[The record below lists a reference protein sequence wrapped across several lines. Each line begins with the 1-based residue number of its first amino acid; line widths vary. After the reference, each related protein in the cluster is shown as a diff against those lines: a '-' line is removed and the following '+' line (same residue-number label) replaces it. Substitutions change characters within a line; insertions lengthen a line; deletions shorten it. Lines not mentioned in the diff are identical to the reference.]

1 MPLKRAASN
10 HTCVESFNYWGS
22 RRFLSRRI
30 KRRPAFFE
38 ICEGLGMRAV
48 GLLLYGN
55 LRFGRNKEFR
65 RSLQTA
71 ENLNNA
77 H

>member
-1 MPLKRAASN
+1 
-10 HTCVESFNYWGS
+10 
-22 RRFLSRRI
+22 
-30 KRRPAFFE
+30 
-38 ICEGLGMRAV
+38 MRAV

-71 ENLNNA
+71 ENLNKRISVLFVSRFLVSVA
-77 H
+77 ILS

>member
-1 MPLKRAASN
+1 MPLERAASN
-10 HTCVESFNYWGS
+10 HTRVESFNYWGS
-22 RRFLSRRI
+22 RRFLSGRI
-30 KRRPAFFE
+30 KRRLASFE
-38 ICEGLGMRAV
+38 ICKGLGMRPV
-48 GLLLYGN
+48 GLLLYTN

-65 RSLQTA
+65 RSVQTA

>member
-1 MPLKRAASN
+1 
-10 HTCVESFNYWGS
+10 
-22 RRFLSRRI
+22 
-30 KRRPAFFE
+30 
-38 ICEGLGMRAV
+38 MRAV

-71 ENLNNA
+71 ENLNNVSCTEISRISVLFFSRFLVSA
-77 H
+77 AILS

>member
-22 RRFLSRRI
+22 RRFLSGRI
-30 KRRPAFFE
+30 KRRPASFE

-48 GLLLYGN
+48 GLYGSY
-55 LRFGRNKEFR
+55 R
-65 RSLQTA
+65 
-71 ENLNNA
+71 
-77 H
+77 

>member
-1 MPLKRAASN
+1 MPLERAASN
-10 HTCVESFNYWGS
+10 HTRVESFNYWGS
-22 RRFLSRRI
+22 RRFLSGRI
-30 KRRPAFFE
+30 KRRLASFE
-38 ICEGLGMRAV
+38 ICKGLGMRPV
-48 GLLLYGN
+48 GLLLYRN

>member
-22 RRFLSRRI
+22 RRFLSGRI
-30 KRRPAFFE
+30 KRRPASFE

-55 LRFGRNKEFR
+55 LRFRRNKE
-65 RSLQTA
+65 LQTA

>member
-1 MPLKRAASN
+1 MPLERAASN
-10 HTCVESFNYWGS
+10 HPRVESFNYWGS
-22 RRFLSRRI
+22 RRFLSGRI
-30 KRRPAFFE
+30 KRRPASFE
-38 ICEGLGMRAV
+38 ICEGLGMLTV

-55 LRFGRNKEFR
+55 LRFRRNKEFR

>member
-1 MPLKRAASN
+1 MPLERAASN
-10 HTCVESFNYWGS
+10 HTRGESFNYWGS
-22 RRFLSRRI
+22 RRFLSGRI
-30 KRRPAFFE
+30 KRRPASFE
-38 ICEGLGMRAV
+38 ICKGLGMRAV
-48 GLLLYGN
+48 GLFLYRN

>member
-10 HTCVESFNYWGS
+10 HTW
-22 RRFLSRRI
+22 RRELQLIGALDVFLVGGLKGGQAS
-30 KRRPAFFE
+30 FE

-55 LRFGRNKEFR
+55 LRFR
-65 RSLQTA
+65 QQ
-71 ENLNNA
+71 
-77 H
+77 